1 MIART
6 ALIATDDL
14 HDWDPGIDALKW
26 RNTKHNIINE
36 ELSKWLINPFP
47 PSIIVCWESLYEL
60 SFKWHFF
67 IFQNHVSTYLQI
79 LKYIHQ
85 ICMFWLCSL
94 LLWHWHSLSLSHLY
108 TTLLSLSVFSRSPQ
122 RMCRTLKSGG
132 RRFQDRE
139 SLLRAGEHLG
149 NWLPILSTV
158 YCAVCNAPHCT
169 VMHCTRRNTDA
180 TRGQLLIWF
189 RGLPGDYIGLFC
201 KDQ

>member
-1 MIART
+1 MIFMT
-6 ALIATDDL
+6 A
-14 HDWDPGIDALKW
+14 IDALKW

-36 ELSKWLINPFP
+36 ESSKWLINPFLL
-47 PSIIVCWESLYEL
+47 SIIVCWEALYEL
-60 SFKWHFF
+60 SFKWHSF
-67 IFQNHVSTYLQI
+67 IFRNHVFTTLDLEI
-79 LKYIHQ
+79 LKFIHQ

-108 TTLLSLSVFSRSPQ
+108 TTLLSLSPCSQDHRKECVGLWSRADGDF
-122 RMCRTLKSGG
+122 RTERAYWG
-132 RRFQDRE
+132 QE
-139 SLLRAGEHLG
+139 STLG
-149 NWLPILSTV
+149 TDCLYWALCTA

>member
-1 MIART
+1 MIFMT
-6 ALIATDDL
+6 A
-14 HDWDPGIDALKW
+14 IDALKW

-36 ELSKWLINPFP
+36 ESSKWLINPFP
-47 PSIIVCWESLYEL
+47 LSIIVHWEALYDTLL
-60 SFKWHFF
+60 SFKILYNFTDLKIYSPNLYVLTLLTIIVTLTFLESVTSLH
-67 IFQNHVSTYLQI
+67 NST
-79 LKYIHQ
+79 
-85 ICMFWLCSL
+85 
-94 LLWHWHSLSLSHLY
+94 
-108 TTLLSLSVFSRSPQ
+108 LSLSVFSRSPQ

-189 RGLPGDYIGLFC
+189 RGLLGDYIGLFC

>member
-26 RNTKHNIINE
+26 RNTKHKIINE
-36 ELSKWLINPFP
+36 ESSKWLINPFP
-47 PSIIVCWESLYEL
+47 LSIIVHWEALYDTLL
-60 SFKWHFF
+60 SFKILYNFTDLKIYSPNLYVLTLLTIIVTLTFLESVTSLH
-67 IFQNHVSTYLQI
+67 NST
-79 LKYIHQ
+79 
-85 ICMFWLCSL
+85 
-94 LLWHWHSLSLSHLY
+94 
-108 TTLLSLSVFSRSPQ
+108 LSLSVFSRSPQ

-189 RGLPGDYIGLFC
+189 RGLLGDYIGLFC